1 MVLLPLLSRCVGIPP
16 PPSPPPAAAEGEREA
31 AGVAQ
36 PLPPSLERAAAPPP
50 PHGASPGRVG
60 TTRDGEG
67 TAPGRERARSRAG
80 RRRTGARIPL
90 PPGRRSRSGSGRSAA
105 PPLGEGGRDASRV
118 LLSPAPRAMWALP
131 AGLLRSGTLHAVKR
145 KGGGG
150 GEAAAIPVAKPPQ
163 RLAPGQAGQKPPRWP
178 LFSSPRSPR
187 RLVRPAARHAGIAW
201 ACSAAL
207 APARRGEG
215 AGSESRPAAGGPP
228 APRVPGSCR
237 GWAGSAELPLGTPR
251 CLGSFGSG
259 SCCGASPQPELGS
272 GKGPKEEK
280 SSFCLGTNRTVLL

>member
-67 TAPGRERARSRAG
+67 TAPGRGRARSRAG

-150 GEAAAIPVAKPPQ
+150 GRGSRDPRREAAA
-163 RLAPGQAGQKPPRWP
+163 
-178 LFSSPRSPR
+178 
-187 RLVRPAARHAGIAW
+187 AAR
-201 ACSAAL
+201 
-207 APARRGEG
+207 
-215 AGSESRPAAGGPP
+215 SRSGGPEAAPMAPLLFP
-228 APRVPGSCR
+228 ALPP
-237 GWAGSAELPLGTPR
+237 PLGTAR
-251 CLGSFGSG
+251 REARWDRLGVQRGP
-259 SCCGASPQPELGS
+259 GA
-272 GKGPKEEK
+272 GPAGRGRRE
-280 SSFCLGTNRTVLL
+280 

>member
-16 PPSPPPAAAEGEREA
+16 PPVS
-31 AGVAQ
+31 
-36 PLPPSLERAAAPPP
+36 S
-50 PHGASPGRVG
+50 S
-60 TTRDGEG
+60 
-67 TAPGRERARSRAG
+67 
-80 RRRTGARIPL
+80 
-90 PPGRRSRSGSGRSAA
+90 
-105 PPLGEGGRDASRV
+105 
-118 LLSPAPRAMWALP
+118 
-131 AGLLRSGTLHAVKR
+131 
-145 KGGGG
+145 GGGG
-150 GEAAAIPVAKPPQ
+150 GRAGGGGGRAAAAAVPRARRGPAPSSRRQPGAGWNHAGRGGDSTGKGESAEPCGTAQDGSTDSPPARKAEPLRERPVGSSAARGRRARRLACSPLPRPARYVGSPRGTPAERNAPRRKAEGGGEEAAAIPVAKPPQ

>member
-145 KGGGG
+145 KGG
-150 GEAAAIPVAKPPQ
+150 VKRQ
-163 RLAPGQAGQKPPRWP
+163 
-178 LFSSPRSPR
+178 PRSPSRSRRSGSLQVRRARSRPDGPSSLPRAPPAAWYGPPRGTLGSLGRAARPWRRPGGERAPGVRAGRQRAARR
-187 RLVRPAARHAGIAW
+187 RLAYRAAAAAGPGPPNCLWGLPGAW
-201 ACSAAL
+201 ALSAA
-207 APARRGEG
+207 A
-215 AGSESRPAAGGPP
+215 PAAG
-228 APRVPGSCR
+228 PRHSRSWAQGR
-237 GWAGSAELPLGTPR
+237 GR
-251 CLGSFGSG
+251 RR
-259 SCCGASPQPELGS
+259 
-272 GKGPKEEK
+272 K
-280 SSFCLGTNRTVLL
+280 SRHFA